1 MNKKR
6 LSMEFDVTV
15 MLDVDG
21 NVQFEF
27 YHPESGDFS
36 RICTTL
42 KNADEEETRV
52 GGELL
57 SWLPLMADMVEAQEW
72 ED

>member
-1 MNKKR
+1 MNKKHI
-6 LSMEFDVTV
+6 SMIFEVTV
-15 MLDVDG
+15 KLDVDG
-21 NVQFEF
+21 NAWFEF

-36 RICTTL
+36 RVCTTL

-57 SWLPLMADMVEAQEW
+57 SWLPLMADMVEEQEW